1 MMKVSREGDN
11 MRQSKQKFYYPQEQ
25 KAFAKKALSA
35 KAWFWIHSLMN
46 PNREPKGEPYEH
58 WKNDR

>member
-1 MMKVSREGDN
+1 

-25 KAFAKKALSA
+25 NAFAKKTLSA

-46 PNREPKGEPYEH
+46 PNR
-58 WKNDR
+58 